1 MIRRPPRSTLFPYT
15 TLFRSPFSPHRVAP
29 WYRNCNPRVVLPVPG
44 WPATIMQSPLRSP
57 PSIILSRLGTPV
69 GTRSS
74 DSWILGATARLTSIY
89 CSSNDQSLTGP
100 TCRNATFFFA
110 RRTCKYF
117 DAVDLFTLR
126 SFAISLIELFGLS
139 PSELIIRSS
148 MTSSNVPFVESL
160 MFNNDFRVKSALVV
174 IISRMLPLKR
184 LRSHPKRLKA
194 RFARDAP
201 NGQSYDPE
209 TRWVCNY

>member
-1 MIRRPPRSTLFPYT
+1 
-15 TLFRSPFSPHRVAP
+15 
-29 WYRNCNPRVVLPVPG
+29 
-44 WPATIMQSPLRSP
+44 MQSPLRSP

-74 DSWILGATARLTSIY
+74 DSWILGAIARLTSIY

-139 PSELIIRSS
+139 PNELIIRSS
-148 MTSSNVPFVESL
+148 MTSSNAPFEESL
-160 MFNNDFRVKSALVV
+160 MFNNDFRVKSAVML
-174 IISRMLPLKR
+174 IISRMLPLNRLQSHPEAAKSK
-184 LRSHPKRLKA
+184 LRSGYVEWIELR
-194 RFARDAP
+194 
-201 NGQSYDPE
+201 S
-209 TRWVCNY
+209 